1 MAFSS
6 VCVSV
11 CPLPLLKRTA
21 RIIELQTIVVL
32 SHYVLRCVFIAKA
45 DGALFITSGAGLL
58 SNQLKP
64 IDRTLLQSDS
74 LCDFSDREVNVIKAG
89 AEDTVL
95 LIINPAE
102 ESLTKVKR

>member
-21 RIIELQTIVVL
+21 RIIELKTIV
-32 SHYVLRCVFIAKA
+32 VLRCVFIAKA